1 MSEAEKIN
9 LDNITVDAAGLY
21 REEMITDLKAASM
34 QVLTPVKVDGSVD
47 ETRQKKFVAQTQ
59 LMSRAGVLPVTA
71 HIEAESLADAIEKFP
86 EAVKEA
92 VDRMVEEAR
101 EMQRQEASK
110 IVVPSIDKPGSMPG
124 AGGGITL
131 T

>member
-9 LDNITVDAAGLY
+9 LDNISVDETSLY

-101 EMQRQEASK
+101 EMQRQEASR
-110 IVVPSIDKPGSMPG
+110 IVVPSIDNPGSMPG

>member
-1 MSEAEKIN
+1 MNEAEKIN
-9 LDNITVDAAGLY
+9 LENISVDEAGLY

>member
-9 LDNITVDAAGLY
+9 LDNISVDAAGLY

>member
-9 LDNITVDAAGLY
+9 LENISVDAAGLY

>member
-9 LDNITVDAAGLY
+9 LDNISVDETSLY

-110 IVVPSIDKPGSMPG
+110 IVVPSIDNPGSMPG

>member
-9 LDNITVDAAGLY
+9 LDNISVDAAGLY

-101 EMQRQEASK
+101 EMQRQEASR
-110 IVVPSIDKPGSMPG
+110 IVVPSIDNPGSMPG

>member
-9 LDNITVDAAGLY
+9 LENISVDKAGLY

-34 QVLTPVKVDGSVD
+34 QVLTPIKADGSVD
-47 ETRQKKFVAQTQ
+47 ETREKRFVAQTQ

-71 HIEAESLADAIEKFP
+71 PIEAASLADAIEKFP
-86 EAVKEA
+86 EAIKEA

-101 EMQRQEASK
+101 EMQRQEASR
-110 IVVPSIDKPGSMPG
+110 IVVPSVDKPGPIPG

>member
-9 LDNITVDAAGLY
+9 LDNISVDAAGLY

-101 EMQRQEASK
+101 EVQRQEASR
-110 IVVPSIDKPGSMPG
+110 IVVPSIDNPGSMPG

>member
-1 MSEAEKIN
+1 MSEAEKVN
-9 LDNITVDAAGLY
+9 LDNISVDEAGLY

>member
-9 LDNITVDAAGLY
+9 LENISVDEAGLY

>member
-9 LDNITVDAAGLY
+9 LDNISVDAAGLY

-71 HIEAESLADAIEKFP
+71 HIEAESLADAIDKFP